1 MPARRKRAAA
11 TSPLKDVE
19 ITTAAHS
26 WPSVYVVQAHLH
38 GREVGYMEI
47 EEVDGPRDQRLL
59 KVAFVEVKKK
69 SIGIG
74 TKLYEKA
81 AAFACARRRSLA
93 SDDARTSAAQGF
105 WLKQARKGRAT
116 CLRGSGRA
124 TALTKGY
131 GGYGERGLWACGQY
145 ALTCPAPRS
154 LAAARRAR

>member
-19 ITTAAHS
+19 ITTAPHS
-26 WPSVYVVQAHLH
+26 WPSVHVVQAHLH
-38 GREVGYMEI
+38 GREVGYMEL
-47 EEVDGPRDQRLL
+47 EEVEGPRDQRLL
-59 KVAFVEVKKK
+59 KVAFVEVRRKGV
-69 SIGIG
+69 GIG

-81 AAFACARRRSLA
+81 AAFACKLKRPLA

-131 GGYGERGLWACGQY
+131 AEKGLWACGQY
-145 ALTCPAPRS
+145 ALTCPAPKS

>member
-26 WPSVYVVQAHLH
+26 WPSVHVVQAHLH
-38 GREVGYMEI
+38 GREVGYMEL
-47 EEVDGPRDQRLL
+47 EEVEGPRDQRLL

-81 AAFACARRRSLA
+81 AAFACARKRPLA

-131 GGYGERGLWACGQY
+131 GEKGLWACGQY
-145 ALTCPAPRS
+145 ALSCPAPRS